1 MPKNK
6 KIVLVIPPYKES
18 KKGHLPL
25 LSIGYI
31 AAYLEQGGYE
41 VKIIDAIALNIGE
54 EETVDLILK
63 ENSDAVGITT
73 VTSSRFS
80 AIKIIKLL
88 KEKNKNLFV
97 FAGGRHFHSVAR
109 ESLEDILELDL
120 IVRGEGEETC
130 LELLNFYFEG
140 KNFEECR
147 GLALRKAGKIIFTP
161 ERVSLNLNELPFPA
175 WHLFNLSLYNQT
187 LEGEKKTKAI
197 GVISSRGCPNNC
209 VFCANNSFLRT
220 LRLLSPEKFV
230 DQIEFL
236 NKNYGYIGF
245 DIWDDTLTMSRK
257 HILGICDEI
266 IKRNL
271 KIIWYARARV
281 NTVDEEILKKMKE
294 AGCKIIGYGIES
306 GSEKV
311 LREIKKNIT
320 IKQAKDA
327 VRISAKLGFI
337 TKCWFI
343 YGLPSETIDDI
354 KKTRELM
361 RQFKNYGARYGAR
374 VMNFSNF
381 PLLYPG
387 TPLTE
392 SATQENI
399 FPKNFRWSKE
409 IFLEK
414 NKEIG
419 TDATIPLYESRTL
432 KIDKIIEFNKKYDKK
447 ILELFQEF
455 FYQIRQIR
463 NFETF
468 RNFIKRFFTT
478 VLRVPS
484 KL

>member
-1 MPKNK
+1 MLKNK
-6 KIVLVIPPYKES
+6 KIVLIIPPYKES

-31 AAYLEQGGYE
+31 AAYLERGGYH
-41 VKIIDAIALNIGE
+41 VKIIDAIALNISE
-54 EETVDLILK
+54 YETVDLVLK
-63 ENSDAVGITT
+63 ENPDAAGITT

-80 AIKIIKLL
+80 AIKIIKLI
-88 KEKNKNLFV
+88 KEKNKNLFI
-97 FAGGRHFHSVAR
+97 FAGGRHFHSVSK
-109 ESLEDILELDL
+109 ESLTDIPCLDL

-130 LELLNFYFEG
+130 LELLNGYFE
-140 KNFEECR
+140 KKDLSEIR
-147 GLALRKAGKIIFTP
+147 GLALRKDGKIIFTP
-161 ERVSLNLNELPFPA
+161 ERDAINLDALPMPA
-175 WHLFNLSLYNQT
+175 WHLFDLSLYNQT

-220 LRLLSPEKFV
+220 LRLLSPAKFV

-236 NKNYGYIGF
+236 NKNYGYTGF

-257 HILGICDEI
+257 HILEICDEI

-281 NTVDEEILKKMKE
+281 NTVDYNVLKKMKE
-294 AGCKIIGYGIES
+294 AGCGIIGYGIES

-311 LREIKKNIT
+311 LKEIKKNIT

-327 VRISAKLGFI
+327 VRLSAKLGFI
-337 TKCWFI
+337 IKCWFI
-343 YGLPSETIDDI
+343 YGLPGENFDDI
-354 KKTRELM
+354 KKTRKLM
-361 RQFKNYGARYGAR
+361 RQLKNYGALYGAK
-374 VMNFSNF
+374 VLNFSNF

-392 SATQENI
+392 SSMQENI
-399 FPKNFRWSKE
+399 FPKDFRWSSE

-414 NKEIG
+414 NKKLG
-419 TDATIPLYESRTL
+419 TDTTIPLYESRTF
-432 KIDKIIEFNKKYDKK
+432 KIDEIIKYNKKYDRK
-447 ILELFQEF
+447 ISELLQEF
-455 FYQIRQIR
+455 FYQVRQIK

-468 RNFIKRFFTT
+468 RNFIKRFFKF
-478 VLRVPS
+478 VF
-484 KL
+484 

>member
-1 MPKNK
+1 MLKNK
-6 KIVLVIPPYKES
+6 KIILVIPPYKES

-31 AAYLEQGGYE
+31 AAYLERGGYE
-41 VKIIDAIALNIGE
+41 VKIIDAIALNFGE
-54 EETVDLILK
+54 DETVDLILK
-63 ENSDAVGITT
+63 ENPDAVGITT

-88 KEKNKNLFV
+88 RKKNKDLLI
-97 FAGGRHFHSVAR
+97 FAGGRHFHSTAK
-109 ESLEDILELDL
+109 ESLEDILELDV

-130 LELLNFYFEG
+130 LEFLNGYFDG
-140 KNFEECR
+140 KNLSEIR
-147 GLALRKAGKIIFTP
+147 GLALRQDGKIIFTL
-161 ERVSLNLNELPFPA
+161 ERDAINLDEIPMPA
-175 WHLFNLSLYNQT
+175 WHLFDLSLYNQT
-187 LEGEKKTKAI
+187 LEVEKKTKAI

-220 LRLLSPEKFV
+220 LRLLSPVKFV

-236 NKNYGYIGF
+236 NKKYGYTGF

-257 HILGICDEI
+257 HILGICEEI

-281 NTVDEEILKKMKE
+281 NTVDYEVLKKMKE

-306 GSEKV
+306 GSEKI
-311 LREIKKNIT
+311 LKEIKKNIT
-320 IKQAKDA
+320 IKQVKDA
-327 VRISAKLGFI
+327 VRLSAKLGFI

-343 YGLPSETIDDI
+343 YGLPTENLEDI
-354 KKTRELM
+354 KKTRKLM
-361 RQFKNYGARYGAR
+361 RQIKNCGARYGAKIL
-374 VMNFSNF
+374 NFANF

-392 SATQENI
+392 SAMQENI
-399 FPKNFRWSKE
+399 FPRDFRWSNE

-414 NKEIG
+414 NKKFG
-419 TDATIPLYESRTL
+419 NDLTIPLYESRAL
-432 KIDKIIEFNKKYDKK
+432 KVDKIIEFNKKYDRK
-447 ILELFQEF
+447 ISELFLEF
-455 FYQIRQIR
+455 IYQIRQIK

-468 RNFIKRFFTT
+468 RNFVKRFFKFIHF
-478 VLRVPS
+478 V
-484 KL
+484 K